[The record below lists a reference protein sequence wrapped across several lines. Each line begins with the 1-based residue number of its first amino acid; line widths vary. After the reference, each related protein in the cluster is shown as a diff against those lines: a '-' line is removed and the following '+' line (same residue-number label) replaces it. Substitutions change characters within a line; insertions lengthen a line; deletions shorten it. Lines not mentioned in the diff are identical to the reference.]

1 MQLKTGMIQINKKS
15 TGNFKCTLYGTDP
28 LVEDIFIFPATMD
41 AFSKTHMTSTRSSLI
56 KLN

>member
-1 MQLKTGMIQINKKS
+1 MIQINKKS